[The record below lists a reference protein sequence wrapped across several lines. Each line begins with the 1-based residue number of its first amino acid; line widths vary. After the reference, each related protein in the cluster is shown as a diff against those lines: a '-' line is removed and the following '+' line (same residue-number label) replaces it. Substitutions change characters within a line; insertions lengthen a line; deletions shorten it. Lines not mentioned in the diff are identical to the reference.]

1 MAVFRVE
8 KTNDY
13 TVMANHHLRNHALSL
28 KAKGLLSQMLSL
40 PEDWD
45 YTLSGLAEINRESKD
60 AIRAAVQEL
69 EQAGYIQRRQTQ
81 DKGGKFA
88 GNEYVI
94 REIPCP
100 QETDTQEAPPE
111 ASGEPLL
118 DFPTTEKPS
127 TEKPSSEKPS
137 SEKPSSEK
145 PSPENPTQLNKDI
158 SSKDIKEK
166 NKKEK
171 PGLDETA
178 LRQLFARKI
187 RENQNPDW
195 TRAQMNTLYK
205 SLVDLYDPGR
215 QVRKAHP
222 MRTEASVN
230 RTFAKLAEWHGS
242 DILGMI
248 DTIGAAIAN
257 GWQGVQP
264 PNGYQRG
271 KKPGQAPPPSGEV
284 EYRCV

>member
-28 KAKGLLSQMLSL
+28 KAKGLMSQMLSL

-100 QETDTQEAPPE
+100 PDTDSQEEPPGE
-111 ASGEPLL
+111 SGEPLL

-127 TEKPSSEKPS
+127 T
-137 SEKPSSEK
+137 EKPSSEK

-171 PGLDETA
+171 PGLGEPA
-178 LRQLFARKI
+178 LRQLFAKKI
-187 RENQNPDW
+187 REAQKPDW
-195 TRAQMNTLYK
+195 TRTQMNGLYQ

-215 QVRKAHP
+215 QVRKARP

-248 DTIGAAIAN
+248 DTVETAIAN

-271 KKPGQAPPPSGEV
+271 RKNNQAPPPEEV
-284 EYRCV
+284 EYPCV

>member
-100 QETDTQEAPPE
+100 PATDIQEAPPE
-111 ASGEPLL
+111 ASGEPSLG
-118 DFPTTEKPS
+118 FPTTGKPSTEKPS
-127 TEKPSSEKPS
+127 TEKPSSEKPLT
-137 SEKPSSEK
+137 
-145 PSPENPTQLNKDI
+145 ENPTQLNIDI
-158 SSKDIKEK
+158 SSKDINIKEK

-171 PGLDETA
+171 PGLGEPA
-178 LRQLFARKI
+178 LRQLFAQKI
-187 RENQNPDW
+187 REAQKPDW
-195 TRAQMNTLYK
+195 TRAQMNGLYQ

-215 QVRKAHP
+215 QVRKARP
-222 MRTEASVN
+222 MRTEASVS

-242 DILGMI
+242 DIRGMI
-248 DTIGAAIAN
+248 DTVEDAIAN

-271 KKPGQAPPPSGEV
+271 RKNNRAPTPEEI
-284 EYRCV
+284 EYPCY

>member
-100 QETDTQEAPPE
+100 PDTDTQKAPPE
-111 ASGEPLL
+111 ESGEPLL
-118 DFPTTEKPS
+118 ENPTTEKPS
-127 TEKPSSEKPS
+127 TENPLTEKPLT
-137 SEKPSSEK
+137 EK
-145 PSPENPTQLNKDI
+145 PSPENPTQLNIDI
-158 SSKDIKEK
+158 SSKDLKEK

-171 PGLDETA
+171 PGLGEPA
-178 LRQLFARKI
+178 LRQLFAQKI
-187 RENQNPDW
+187 REAQKPDW
-195 TRAQMNTLYK
+195 TRAQMNGLYQ

-215 QVRKAHP
+215 QVRKARP

-242 DILGMI
+242 DIRGMI
-248 DTIGAAIAN
+248 DTVETAIAN

-271 KKPGQAPPPSGEV
+271 RNNNQAPPPEEV
-284 EYRCV
+284 EYPCV

>member
-100 QETDTQEAPPE
+100 QETDTQETAPE
-111 ASGEPLL
+111 ESGQPLL
-118 DFPTTEKPS
+118 VFPTTEKPS
-127 TEKPSSEKPS
+127 TEKPST
-137 SEKPSSEK
+137 EK

-195 TRAQMNTLYK
+195 TRAQMNTLYM

-222 MRTEASVN
+222 MRTETSVN

-242 DILGMI
+242 DIRGMI
-248 DTIGAAIAN
+248 DTVENAIAN

-264 PNGYQRG
+264 PHGYQRG
-271 KKPGQAPPPSGEV
+271 RNNNQAPPPEEV
-284 EYRCV
+284 EYPCV

>member
-100 QETDTQEAPPE
+100 PDTDTQEEPPE
-111 ASGEPLL
+111 ESGEPSS
-118 DFPTTEKPS
+118 DFPTTGKPS
-127 TEKPSSEKPS
+127 TEKPSSEKPLT
-137 SEKPSSEK
+137 
-145 PSPENPTQLNKDI
+145 ENPTQLNIDL
-158 SSKDIKEK
+158 SSKDLKEK

-171 PGLDETA
+171 PGLGEPA
-178 LRQLFARKI
+178 LRQLFAQKI
-187 RENQNPDW
+187 REAQKPDW
-195 TRAQMNTLYK
+195 TRAQMNGLYQ

-215 QVRKAHP
+215 QVRKARP

-230 RTFAKLAEWHGS
+230 RTFVKLAEWHGS
-242 DILGMI
+242 DIRGMI
-248 DTIGAAIAN
+248 DTVETAIAN

-271 KKPGQAPPPSGEV
+271 RNNNQAPPPEEV
-284 EYRCV
+284 EYPCV

>member
-94 REIPCP
+94 REIPRP
-100 QETDTQEAPPE
+100 PDTDTQEEPPE
-111 ASGEPLL
+111 ESGAPLL
-118 DFPTTEKPS
+118 DFPTTEKPL
-127 TEKPSSEKPS
+127 TEKPSSEKPLT
-137 SEKPSSEK
+137 EK

-171 PGLDETA
+171 PGLGEPA
-178 LRQLFARKI
+178 LRQLFAQKI
-187 RENQNPDW
+187 REAQKPDW
-195 TRAQMNTLYK
+195 TRTQMNGLYQ

-215 QVRKAHP
+215 QVRKARP

-242 DILGMI
+242 DIRGMI
-248 DTIGAAIAN
+248 DTVETAIAN

-271 KKPGQAPPPSGEV
+271 RKNNQAPPPEEV
-284 EYRCV
+284 EYPCV

>member
-100 QETDTQEAPPE
+100 PDTDTQEAPPE
-111 ASGEPLL
+111 ESGSPLL

-137 SEKPSSEK
+137 
-145 PSPENPTQLNKDI
+145 PENPTQLNIDI
-158 SSKDIKEK
+158 SSKDLKEK

-171 PGLDETA
+171 PGLGEPA
-178 LRQLFARKI
+178 LRQLFAQKI
-187 RENQNPDW
+187 REAQKPDW
-195 TRAQMNTLYK
+195 TRAQMNGLYQ

-215 QVRKAHP
+215 QVRKARP

-242 DILGMI
+242 DIRGMI
-248 DTIGAAIAN
+248 DTVEDAIAN

-271 KKPGQAPPPSGEV
+271 RNNNQAPPPEEV
-284 EYRCV
+284 KYPCV

>member
-100 QETDTQEAPPE
+100 PDTDTQEAPPE
-111 ASGEPLL
+111 ESGSPLS

-127 TEKPSSEKPS
+127 T
-137 SEKPSSEK
+137 EKPSSEK

-158 SSKDIKEK
+158 LNKDLKEK

-171 PGLDETA
+171 PGLGEPA
-178 LRQLFARKI
+178 LRQLFAQKI
-187 RENQNPDW
+187 REAQKPDW
-195 TRAQMNTLYK
+195 TRAQMNGLYQ

-215 QVRKAHP
+215 QVRKARP

-242 DILGMI
+242 DIRGMI
-248 DTIGAAIAN
+248 DTVETAIAN

-271 KKPGQAPPPSGEV
+271 RNNNQALPPEEV
-284 EYRCV
+284 EYPCV

>member
-100 QETDTQEAPPE
+100 PDTDSREEPPE
-111 ASGEPLL
+111 ESGEPLL

-127 TEKPSSEKPS
+127 TEKPSP
-137 SEKPSSEK
+137 EKPSSEK
-145 PSPENPTQLNKDI
+145 PSPENPTQLSKDI

-171 PGLDETA
+171 PGLGEPA
-178 LRQLFARKI
+178 LRQLLAQKI
-187 RENQNPDW
+187 REVQKPDW
-195 TRAQMNTLYK
+195 TRAQMNGLYQ

-215 QVRKAHP
+215 QVRKARP

-242 DILGMI
+242 NILGMI
-248 DTIGAAIAN
+248 DTVEDAIAN

-271 KKPGQAPPPSGEV
+271 RKNNQAPPPEEV
-284 EYRCV
+284 EYPCV

>member
-100 QETDTQEAPPE
+100 PDTDTREEPPE
-111 ASGEPLL
+111 ESGSPLL
-118 DFPTTEKPS
+118 DFPTTEKPL
-127 TEKPSSEKPS
+127 TEKPLT
-137 SEKPSSEK
+137 EK

-158 SSKDIKEK
+158 PSKDLKEK

-171 PGLDETA
+171 PGLGEPA
-178 LRQLFARKI
+178 LRQLFAQKI
-187 RENQNPDW
+187 REAQKPDW
-195 TRAQMNTLYK
+195 TRAQMNGLYQ

-215 QVRKAHP
+215 QVRKARP

-242 DILGMI
+242 DIRGMI
-248 DTIGAAIAN
+248 DTVENAIAN

-271 KKPGQAPPPSGEV
+271 RNNNQAAALMEV
-284 EYRCV
+284 EYPCV

>member
-100 QETDTQEAPPE
+100 PDTDTQETSPE
-111 ASGEPLL
+111 ESGAPLL

-127 TEKPSSEKPS
+127 T
-137 SEKPSSEK
+137 EK

-158 SSKDIKEK
+158 SSKDLKEK

-171 PGLDETA
+171 PGLGEPA
-178 LRQLFARKI
+178 LRWLLAQKI
-187 RENQNPDW
+187 REAQKPDW
-195 TRAQMNTLYK
+195 TRTQMNGLYQ

-215 QVRKAHP
+215 QVRKARP

-248 DTIGAAIAN
+248 DTVEDAIAN

-271 KKPGQAPPPSGEV
+271 RKNNQAPPPEEV
-284 EYRCV
+284 EYPCY

>member
-100 QETDTQEAPPE
+100 PDTDTQEESPE
-111 ASGEPLL
+111 ESGAPLL
-118 DFPTTEKPS
+118 DFPTT
-127 TEKPSSEKPS
+127 
-137 SEKPSSEK
+137 EKPSSEK

-171 PGLDETA
+171 PGLGEPA
-178 LRQLFARKI
+178 LRQLFAQKI
-187 RENQNPDW
+187 REAQKPDW
-195 TRAQMNTLYK
+195 TRTQMNGLYQ

-215 QVRKAHP
+215 QVRKARP

-248 DTIGAAIAN
+248 DTVETAIAN

-271 KKPGQAPPPSGEV
+271 RKNNQAPPPEEV
-284 EYRCV
+284 EYPCV

>member
-13 TVMANHHLRNHALSL
+13 TVMANHHLRNQALSL

-100 QETDTQEAPPE
+100 PDTDTQETPPE
-111 ASGEPLL
+111 ESGEPLL
-118 DFPTTEKPS
+118 ENPT
-127 TEKPSSEKPS
+127 TEKPSSEKPLT
-137 SEKPSSEK
+137 
-145 PSPENPTQLNKDI
+145 ENPTQLNIDI

-171 PGLDETA
+171 PGLGEPA
-178 LRQLFARKI
+178 LRQLFAKKI
-187 RENQNPDW
+187 REAQKPDW
-195 TRAQMNTLYK
+195 TRAQMNGLYQ

-215 QVRKAHP
+215 QVRKARP

-242 DILGMI
+242 DIRGMI
-248 DTIGAAIAN
+248 DTVENAIAN

-264 PNGYQRG
+264 PNDYQRG
-271 KKPGQAPPPSGEV
+271 RNNNQAQPPEEV
-284 EYRCV
+284 EYPCF

>member
-100 QETDTQEAPPE
+100 PDTDSQKEPPE

-118 DFPTTEKPS
+118 ENPTTEKPS
-127 TEKPSSEKPS
+127 TEKPST
-137 SEKPSSEK
+137 EK

-158 SSKDIKEK
+158 QSKDIKEK

-171 PGLDETA
+171 PGLGEPA
-178 LRQLFARKI
+178 LRQLFAQKI
-187 RENQNPDW
+187 REAQKPDW
-195 TRAQMNTLYK
+195 TRTQMNGLYQ

-215 QVRKAHP
+215 QVRKARP

-242 DILGMI
+242 DIQGMI
-248 DTIGAAIAN
+248 DTVETAIAN

-271 KKPGQAPPPSGEV
+271 RNNNQAVPGWEV
-284 EYRCV
+284 EYPCV

>member
-81 DKGGKFA
+81 DRGGKFA

-100 QETDTQEAPPE
+100 PDTDTQEEPPE
-111 ASGEPLL
+111 ESGAPLL

-127 TEKPSSEKPS
+127 TEKPSTEKPS
-137 SEKPSSEK
+137 T
-145 PSPENPTQLNKDI
+145 ENPTQLNKDI

-171 PGLDETA
+171 PGLGEPA
-178 LRQLFARKI
+178 LRQLFAQKI
-187 RENQNPDW
+187 REAQKPDW
-195 TRAQMNTLYK
+195 TRAQMNGLYQ

-215 QVRKAHP
+215 QVRKARP

-242 DILGMI
+242 DIRGMI
-248 DTIGAAIAN
+248 DTVENAIAN

-271 KKPGQAPPPSGEV
+271 RNSNQAPPPEEV
-284 EYRCV
+284 EYPCV

>member
-100 QETDTQEAPPE
+100 PDTDTQETPPE
-111 ASGEPLL
+111 ESGEPLL

-127 TEKPSSEKPS
+127 TEKPSP
-137 SEKPSSEK
+137 EK
-145 PSPENPTQLNKDI
+145 PSPENPTQLNIDI

-171 PGLDETA
+171 PGLGEPA
-178 LRQLFARKI
+178 LRQLFAQKI
-187 RENQNPDW
+187 REAQKPDW
-195 TRAQMNTLYK
+195 TRAQMNGLYQ

-215 QVRKAHP
+215 QVRKARP

-242 DILGMI
+242 DIRGMI
-248 DTIGAAIAN
+248 DTVENAIAN

-264 PNGYQRG
+264 PNGYQWGRNNN
-271 KKPGQAPPPSGEV
+271 QAPPPEEV
-284 EYRCV
+284 EYPCF

>member
-100 QETDTQEAPPE
+100 PDTDTQEEPPE
-111 ASGEPLL
+111 ESGEPLL
-118 DFPTTEKPS
+118 DFPSTEKPS
-127 TEKPSSEKPS
+127 TEKPSSEKPLT
-137 SEKPSSEK
+137 EKPSS
-145 PSPENPTQLNKDI
+145 ENPTQLNKDI

-171 PGLDETA
+171 PGLGEPA
-178 LRQLFARKI
+178 LRQLFAQKI
-187 RENQNPDW
+187 REAQKPDW
-195 TRAQMNTLYK
+195 TRTQMNGLYQ

-215 QVRKAHP
+215 QVRKARP

-248 DTIGAAIAN
+248 DTVEDAIAN

-264 PNGYQRG
+264 PNGYRRG
-271 KKPGQAPPPSGEV
+271 RKNNQALPFEEV
-284 EYRCV
+284 EYPCF

>member
-100 QETDTQEAPPE
+100 PDADSQEEPPE

-118 DFPTTEKPS
+118 ENPTTEKPS
-127 TEKPSSEKPS
+127 T
-137 SEKPSSEK
+137 EK

-171 PGLDETA
+171 PGLDEPA
-178 LRQLFARKI
+178 LRQLLAQKI
-187 RENQNPDW
+187 REAQKPDW
-195 TRAQMNTLYK
+195 TRTQMNGLYQ

-215 QVRKAHP
+215 QVRKARP

-248 DTIGAAIAN
+248 DTVETAIAN

-271 KKPGQAPPPSGEV
+271 RKNNQAPPPEEV
-284 EYRCV
+284 EYPCV

>member
-100 QETDTQEAPPE
+100 PDTDTQEAPPE
-111 ASGEPLL
+111 ESGSPLS

-137 SEKPSSEK
+137 PEK

-158 SSKDIKEK
+158 LNKDLKEK

-171 PGLDETA
+171 PGLGEPA
-178 LRQLFARKI
+178 LRQLFAQKI
-187 RENQNPDW
+187 REAQKPDW
-195 TRAQMNTLYK
+195 TRAQMNGLYQ

-215 QVRKAHP
+215 QVRKARP

-242 DILGMI
+242 DIRGMI
-248 DTIGAAIAN
+248 DTVETAIAN

-271 KKPGQAPPPSGEV
+271 RNNNQALPPEEV
-284 EYRCV
+284 EYPCV

>member
-100 QETDTQEAPPE
+100 PDTDTQEAPRE
-111 ASGEPLL
+111 ESGEPLL
-118 DFPTTEKPS
+118 ENPTTEKPS
-127 TEKPSSEKPS
+127 TENPSSEKPS
-137 SEKPSSEK
+137 PEK
-145 PSPENPTQLNKDI
+145 PSPENPTQLNIDI
-158 SSKDIKEK
+158 SSKDLKEK

-171 PGLDETA
+171 PGLGEPA
-178 LRQLFARKI
+178 LRQLFAQKI
-187 RENQNPDW
+187 REAQKPDW
-195 TRAQMNTLYK
+195 TRAQMNGLYQ

-215 QVRKAHP
+215 QVRKARP

-242 DILGMI
+242 DIRGMI
-248 DTIGAAIAN
+248 DTVEDAIAN

-271 KKPGQAPPPSGEV
+271 RNSNQTPPPEEV
-284 EYRCV
+284 EYPCF

>member
-100 QETDTQEAPPE
+100 PDTDIQETPPE
-111 ASGEPLL
+111 ESGEPLL

-137 SEKPSSEK
+137 SE
-145 PSPENPTQLNKDI
+145 NPTQLNIDI

-171 PGLDETA
+171 PGLGEPA
-178 LRQLFARKI
+178 LRQLFAQKI
-187 RENQNPDW
+187 REAQKPDW
-195 TRAQMNTLYK
+195 TRAQMNGLYQ

-242 DILGMI
+242 DIRGMI
-248 DTIGAAIAN
+248 DTVENAIAN

-271 KKPGQAPPPSGEV
+271 RNNNQAPPPEEV
-284 EYRCV
+284 EYPCF

>member
-100 QETDTQEAPPE
+100 PDTDTQEEPPE
-111 ASGEPLL
+111 ESGGPLL
-118 DFPTTEKPS
+118 DFPT

-137 SEKPSSEK
+137 SEKPLTEK
-145 PSPENPTQLNKDI
+145 PSPENPTQLNTDI

-171 PGLDETA
+171 PGLGEPA
-178 LRQLFARKI
+178 LRQLFAQKI
-187 RENQNPDW
+187 REAQKPDW
-195 TRAQMNTLYK
+195 TRTQMNGLYQ

-215 QVRKAHP
+215 QVRKARP

-242 DILGMI
+242 DIRGMI
-248 DTIGAAIAN
+248 DTVENAIAN

-271 KKPGQAPPPSGEV
+271 RNNNQAAALMEV
-284 EYRCV
+284 EYPCV

>member
-127 TEKPSSEKPS
+127 T
-137 SEKPSSEK
+137 EKPSSEK

>member
-100 QETDTQEAPPE
+100 PDTDSQKEPPE

-118 DFPTTEKPS
+118 ENPTTEKPS
-127 TEKPSSEKPS
+127 TEKPLTEKPLT
-137 SEKPSSEK
+137 EK
-145 PSPENPTQLNKDI
+145 PSPENPTQLNIDI

-171 PGLDETA
+171 PGLDEPA
-178 LRQLFARKI
+178 LRQLLAQKI
-187 RENQNPDW
+187 REAQKPDW
-195 TRAQMNTLYK
+195 TRTQMNGLYQ

-215 QVRKAHP
+215 QVRKARP

-248 DTIGAAIAN
+248 GTVEDAIAN

-271 KKPGQAPPPSGEV
+271 RKNNQAPPPEEV
-284 EYRCV
+284 EYPCY